1 MDANCLL
8 SFLALS
14 HKKNPRI
21 FACKNHRILTQ
32 KKESEHVRIQFLRE
46 SDRFYYG
53 NDFIILLLRIYTHIT
68 RQGFRIINKNPE
80 FLAPSHGCV
89 IQNRAIM
96 RYTLFVV

>member
-21 FACKNHRILTQ
+21 FACKNRRILTQ

-46 SDRFYYG
+46 SDRFY
-53 NDFIILLLRIYTHIT
+53 
-68 RQGFRIINKNPE
+68 
-80 FLAPSHGCV
+80 
-89 IQNRAIM
+89 
-96 RYTLFVV
+96 

>member
-21 FACKNHRILTQ
+21 FARKNRRILTQ

-53 NDFIILLLRIYTHIT
+53 NDFIILLLRIYTHT
-68 RQGFRIINKNPE
+68 SETSLKN
-80 FLAPSHGCV
+80 HIYG
-89 IQNRAIM
+89 IK
-96 RYTLFVV
+96 